1 MHQRLASKASRC
13 STCQRLIDLY
23 INLALKELSSIQAGD
38 AQTSTGGST
47 KPSDAGSGIVANLAD
62 LTKLGASAT

>member
-13 STCQRLIDLY
+13 STCQQLIDLY
-23 INLALKELSSIQAGD
+23 INLALKESSMQAGD

>member
-1 MHQRLASKASRC
+1 MSPSHRC
-13 STCQRLIDLY
+13 IQT
-23 INLALKELSSIQAGD
+23 LKELSVQAGD

-62 LTKLGASAT
+62 LTKLGASATRQHI